1 MLRIISREG
10 REAIRKS
17 PRRWLNDL
25 CNEFIHLRHALF
37 SLRPVNFLRALVSR
51 NIRRLSLPPSSCVFA
66 LLLSTAFNY
75 SSSLPPAPSLPLTSL
90 VFSYSRSPRLSL
102 PTAVSHSDMQIIIR
116 VLALISVAIPRYRCL
131 VRVVVSERFPRPII
145 VTSIASDTWRYRWRV
160 NVTK

>member
-75 SSSLPPAPSLPLTSL
+75 SSSFASRVLPPSTSL
-90 VFSYSRSPRLSL
+90 VFSLTLLRSRLSL
-102 PTAVSHSDMQIIIR
+102 PTAVSHSDTQIIIR

-131 VRVVVSERFPRPII
+131 VRVVVSSGSRDQ
-145 VTSIASDTWRYRWRV
+145 SL
-160 NVTK
+160 